1 MKLYKISCDHRDN
14 FGLGLFSI
22 ASHVLTEFYDYE
34 NNRGPD
40 DVFTLNV
47 SNYDYG
53 KIEEDYDIWDLYW
66 EPVGISKIA
75 AKEYKGNILD
85 IRPYSI
91 WGNYTYNNLEMY
103 ESHAWVAKKY
113 FQLQPSIKHAV
124 DDFVNE
130 NLSSKKTLAVHYRG
144 TDKVI
149 EAKRTAESTVVEK
162 IKQLIQEENYNQVY
176 ICTDEEEAMQHLESS
191 VAALG
196 IPVIKSESFRATEP
210 GHAIFSINRDN
221 YMQDINTRSC
231 RGVMAKG
238 LTNYKKGYDV
248 IFDVYTMAKCQGF
261 VRCRSNVSDWTH
273 LLSSSIQKSWFI

>member
-1 MKLYKISCDHRDN
+1 MKLYKISCDHREN

-22 ASHVLTEFYDYE
+22 ASHVLTELYDYE
-34 NNRGPD
+34 NNRESD

-53 KIEEDYDIWDLYW
+53 KIEEDYAIWDLYW
-66 EPVGISKIA
+66 KPVGISKIA
-75 AKEYKGNILD
+75 AEEYKGPILD
-85 IRPYSI
+85 DRPDVI
-91 WGNYTYNNLEMY
+91 WGNYTHNNLRMY
-103 ESHAWVAKKY
+103 ESHAEVAEKY

-130 NLSSKKTLAVHYRG
+130 NLSDKKTLAVHYRG

-149 EAKRTAESTVVEK
+149 EAKRTAENEVVEK
-162 IKQLIQEENYNQVY
+162 IKYVVQEENYDQVY
-176 ICTDEEEAMQHLESS
+176 VCTDEEEAMQRLESS
-191 VAALG
+191 ISALG
-196 IPVIKSESFRATEP
+196 IPIIKSESFRATES

-231 RGVMAKG
+231 RGVMAEG

-261 VRCRSNVSDWTH
+261 VRCRSNVSDWTY